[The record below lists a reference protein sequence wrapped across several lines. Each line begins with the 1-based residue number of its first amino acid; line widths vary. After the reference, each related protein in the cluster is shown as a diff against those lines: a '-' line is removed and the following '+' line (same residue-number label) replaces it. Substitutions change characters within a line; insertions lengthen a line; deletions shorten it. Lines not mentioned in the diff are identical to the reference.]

1 MTAWDERRASSVLSC
16 PTAPAT
22 RASFASDRDGST
34 TVGVHQSS
42 LRFRRTALD
51 ALDHDWHH
59 ECGGRT
65 RQSALHTKT
74 THETTGGVAVDL

>member
-42 LRFRRTALD
+42 LRIRRT
-51 ALDHDWHH
+51 ALDHDWHGTTSVDG
-59 ECGGRT
+59 GGRT
-65 RQSALHTKT
+65 RQSALHCA
-74 THETTGGVAVDL
+74 HEDDT